1 MSSTSAYLTPPV
13 RPPARASLARASAR
27 RPARATCAVLSS
39 SGRRQNVRKLQ
50 LLLHVDQLAPPN
62 ALRVEAD
69 NLRRLTVCVAVQ
81 CLSLSTYRASQTRA
95 HTHVCACTP
104 THAHR
109 ASRK

>member
-39 SGRRQNVRKLQ
+39 SGRTNVRKLQ

-95 HTHVCACTP
+95 HTHVCACTH

>member
-27 RPARATCAVLSS
+27 RPARAACAVLSS
-39 SGRRQNVRKLQ
+39 SGRPNVRKLQ

-81 CLSLSTYRASQTRA
+81 CLSFSTYAEPHKHARA
-95 HTHVCACTP
+95 HTRVCVH